1 MGQILWTCHFLAA
14 QGQNVPT
21 TTIYQGNKST
31 ILLAENDNSSSSKKK
46 HHFNVRYYFI
56 TYQIK
61 KGHLKVAF
69 AFAGYAADL
78 FTKPLQGA
86 LFICMQEKGLN
97 LPASESINMHR
108 TVLEDRKIKY
118 EKEKDTQG
126 TRGGRV
132 CQESRGYRGEIS
144 KQDWKSGNKTP
155 IKKTQKMTRK
165 LRKLSRTGTSS

>member
-1 MGQILWTCHFLAA
+1 MGQILWTCHLLAA
-14 QGQNVPT
+14 QGQYVPT

-46 HHFNVRYYFI
+46 HHLNVRYYFI
-56 TYQIK
+56 TDQIK
-61 KGHLKVAF
+61 KENLKVAF
-69 AFAGYAADL
+69 CPSQDMLADL

-97 LPASESINMHR
+97 LPAIESINMHR

-132 CQESRGYRGEIS
+132 CQESRG
-144 KQDWKSGNKTP
+144 
-155 IKKTQKMTRK
+155 
-165 LRKLSRTGTSS
+165 